1 MPDFFKKLMSGHT
14 KGQIKN
20 RNKRFQK
27 RKARIEEL
35 LGAAAIQLEY
45 NSLDEMLQALLGQ
58 TEPHLPDLSLVRT
71 YILDWRRKESHGGT
85 QSWYILC
92 NGSNVVETV
101 VWTMTSNLNGNMIQ
115 GGKIYNMTQNTVEV
129 VEEVLNLV

>member
-1 MPDFFKKLMSGHT
+1 MPEFFKKLMSGHT

-27 RKARIEEL
+27 RKAKIEEL

-45 NSLDEMLQALLGQ
+45 NTLDEMLQALIGQ
-58 TEPHLPDLSLVRT
+58 TEPHLPDVTLIRS

-92 NGSNVVETV
+92 SGSNVVRTV
-101 VWTMTSNLNGNMIQ
+101 VWTTTSMLNGNMIQ
-115 GGKIYNMTQNTVEV
+115 GGKIYDMTKNTVEV
-129 VEEVLNLV
+129 VEEALGLD